1 MRKVIDYYEG
11 DPGDEHEEIPL
22 TASELSE
29 MIEQKLEG
37 GKGNKPKGWKKEVNS
52 LIEEFNKRY
61 GHIYKKL

>member
-1 MRKVIDYYEG
+1 MLDYYEG

-37 GKGNKPKGWKKEVNS
+37 GKENKPKGWKKEVNG
-52 LIEEFNKRY
+52 LVEQYNKLV
-61 GHIYKKL
+61 GKNIYKRV